1 MRRLELGF
9 PVHTHVILALDRS
22 MDGSSTV
29 TGEKVEDRI
38 IVAERLGSWVRV
50 LEVVF

>member
-29 TGEKVEDRI
+29 TGKKVEDRI
-38 IVAERLGSWVRV
+38 IVAERLGSWVWV